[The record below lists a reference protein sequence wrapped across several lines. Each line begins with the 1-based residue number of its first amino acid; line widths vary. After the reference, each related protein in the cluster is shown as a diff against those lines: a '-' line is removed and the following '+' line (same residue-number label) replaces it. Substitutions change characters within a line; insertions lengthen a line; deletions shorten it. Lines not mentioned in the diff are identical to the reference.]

1 MYNNENY
8 GNGFGPTE
16 EKKEQNI
23 PNVDAEGGE
32 VKAESGAAY
41 TEGSTGFSEN
51 TESASYNKQENR
63 ENTAGGAYG
72 TYGQWSGRQY
82 GNFAQNPNADAS
94 MWSDP
99 ECTAPL
105 DNQAGNVYSPNY
117 HRPEVA
123 TFASNHEK
131 PKREKKKMSGGTKS
145 FLRAV
150 CLVIV
155 CALISSVSAVMVTDY
170 KLDNV
175 REKNQVVLGSNN
187 SGSTNASGAG
197 DVKVPSGEEMSAE
210 DIYNLACQQTVGV
223 QTSATSLNIFGQS
236 TTTPA
241 VSGSGFIISAD
252 GYILTNYHVI
262 EYAAVY
268 GESNGYELSVI
279 MHDGTSYPAEIVGYE
294 EDNDVAVLKI
304 DATGLNAVTLG
315 DSSSMNVGER
325 VYAVGNPL
333 GELDYT
339 MTEGIISALDRV
351 ISTEASTAM
360 NVFQISAAVNSGN
373 SGGPVYNSRGEV
385 IGIVTAKTNQ
395 NNVEGIGFA
404 IPIDDAINISTSLI
418 QYGYVTGK
426 PYMGVSIQVV
436 PSSVSLYYDMPAGA
450 LVGSVEEDGPA
461 AAAGIQAGD
470 VITKIGDEEI
480 TDYENLKATLSAY
493 SAGDTVPITVDRDG
507 ETIEL
512 TITFAEAPHD
522 SNTNAESNSVR

>member
-1 MYNNENY
+1 MYNNQNY
-8 GNGFGPTE
+8 GNGFGSAE
-16 EKKEQNI
+16 EKNEQT
-23 PNVDAEGGE
+23 PNVNAEGSE
-32 VKAESGAAY
+32 VKAESGAEY
-41 TEGSTGFSEN
+41 TEGDTGFTQP
-51 TESASYNKQENR
+51 TESTSYYQQEAGG
-63 ENTAGGAYG
+63 NTAGQQEN
-72 TYGQWSGRQY
+72 TYSQWGSHQY
-82 GNFAQNPNADAS
+82 GNFAQNPDMGAN

-99 ECTAPL
+99 ECTTPT
-105 DNQAGNVYSPNY
+105 DNNSGNVYSPNY
-117 HRPEVA
+117 HKPQVA
-123 TFASNHEK
+123 TFATNHEK
-131 PKREKKKMSGGTKS
+131 PKREKKKMSGGAKG
-145 FLRAV
+145 FLKAV
-150 CLVIV
+150 CLVLV
-155 CALISSVSAVMVTDY
+155 CALVSTMSAVLVTDY
-170 KLDNV
+170 RSDNSSGG
-175 REKNQVVLGSNN
+175 NQVILGSNG
-187 SGSTNASGAG
+187 GSTGASTAG
-197 DVKVPSGEEMSAE
+197 EVTAPTGEEMSAE
-210 DIYNLACQQTVGV
+210 DIYQLACQQTVGV

-241 VSGSGFIISAD
+241 VSGSGFIISSD

-385 IGIVTAKTNQ
+385 IGIVTAKANQ
-395 NNVEGIGFA
+395 SNVEGIGFA
-404 IPIDDAINISTSLI
+404 IPIDDAINISTSII

-450 LVGSVEEDGPA
+450 LVGSVEEGGPA
-461 AAAGIQAGD
+461 DTAGIQAGD

-480 TDYENLKATLSAY
+480 TDYENLKATMSAY
-493 SAGDTVPITVDRDG
+493 SAGDTVAITVNRNG
-507 ETIEL
+507 ETLEL
-512 TITFAEAPHD
+512 TITFAEASNNTDTNTD
-522 SNTNAESNSVR
+522 SAR